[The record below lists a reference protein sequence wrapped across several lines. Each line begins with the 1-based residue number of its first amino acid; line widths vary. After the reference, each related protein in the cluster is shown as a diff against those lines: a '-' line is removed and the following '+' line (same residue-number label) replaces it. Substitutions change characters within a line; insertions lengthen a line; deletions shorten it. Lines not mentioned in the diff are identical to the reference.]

1 MVRLSLHRHVPL
13 LVATGAFAI
22 GCGPALLGQG
32 DTDSEPTSST
42 TDSPTEPTDPSTP
55 TTPTDPS
62 DPTVNPSVPT
72 TDPTDPTG
80 PIPTDGPPQLIAAQ
94 VLDAFVVELFF
105 NEPIAQL
112 GAVDTAK
119 FRLSAA
125 WTAPQYYYGT
135 GTWYS
140 DLGRWNGEE
149 VCMEYC
155 YGDDYGYGESG
166 DNCNEWCYTPAGPDV
181 KVQSV
186 TNHNYYSDRV
196 LLALDQPITA
206 NLCKQIRQREEDGA
220 DVAAM
225 FLHYSNN
232 GVGITDTDNEQ
243 LDAIAEHW
251 VLLSNQD
258 YSYQPEPFPFMNPF
272 VPISCPF

>member
-13 LVATGAFAI
+13 LVATGALAAI
-22 GCGPALLGQG
+22 GCGPALLGTG
-32 DTDSEPTSST
+32 ETDSGDPTTST
-42 TDSPTEPTDPSTP
+42 DTEPTDPTVA
-55 TTPTDPS
+55 TMTTDPS
-62 DPTVNPSVPT
+62 DPTVQPTTVNPS
-72 TDPTDPTG
+72 DPTDPTG

-105 NEPIAQL
+105 NEPIAPL

-125 WTAPQYYYGT
+125 WSSPQYYYGN

-155 YGDDYGYGESG
+155 YGSEYGDSGEY
-166 DNCNEWCYTPAGPDV
+166 CNEWCYTPPGPDV
-181 KVQSV
+181 HVQSI

-206 NLCKQIRQREEDGA
+206 NLCEQIRQRAIDGA
-220 DVAAM
+220 DTSAI

-232 GVGITDTDNEQ
+232 GAGIVDTDGEQ

-258 YSYQPEPFPFMNPF
+258 YSYQPEPFPFMSPF
-272 VPISCPF
+272 IPIECPF